1 MGCGSSS
8 AALPRRARAIE
19 RLFAEARARS
29 RFLPASELNRVNA
42 ARSTRIV
49 VSPPFARTLEHA
61 LRAATL
67 TGGLVDPTVGAAIAQ
82 AGYDRD
88 FSILED
94 DRRPAVPTPAGRWR
108 DVSVTGTLV
117 TLPADVVLDLN
128 GVVKGLAVDDAL
140 ALLSGD
146 GFVSAGGDQVVRG
159 TCVVSLPGGET
170 VAVHAGGLATSGI
183 TSRTWLRGGERSN
196 I

>member
-1 MGCGSSS
+1 M
-8 AALPRRARAIE
+8 RVARKHVGIARVPVQGTLRLVERDLWQFAPVDAGDELEAIE
-19 RLFAEARARS
+19 RLFAEREARFS

-82 AGYDRD
+82 AGYDRA

-140 ALLSGD
+140 ALL
-146 GFVSAGGDQVVRG
+146 
-159 TCVVSLPGGET
+159 
-170 VAVHAGGLATSGI
+170 
-183 TSRTWLRGGERSN
+183 
-196 I
+196 